1 MLFDN
6 WATLGRT
13 VLIAPLAY
21 LALLIAVRLAGKRA
35 LAKLN
40 AFDFVVTVALGSV
53 LAAVMIT
60 PDVSLAS
67 GAAAFGLLVL
77 LQFAM
82 AFLSVRVG
90 RFQRLLK
97 ARPTLVV
104 RDGLLLADEMA
115 RQRVTRSE
123 ILQVLRQHGI
133 ASVEEAAAV
142 VLETDGSLSVLQHSS
157 PERSTSVLADVAG
170 WRST

>member
-1 MLFDN
+1 MLFDSPQDLLRIL
-6 WATLGRT
+6 AIGVLTYG
-13 VLIAPLAY
+13 VLIAILR
-21 LALLIAVRLAGKRA
+21 VSGKRT